1 MRRLG
6 QKGFTLPEMLLVVA
20 IITVITA
27 IGTPLYLSLSNSNQL
42 DAATS
47 LLAQDLYQAQSFS
60 RNRAQDSAWG
70 VAVNGQNIVL
80 FSGNSYATRNSAN
93 DVIYN
98 VPNGITLGGASQIT
112 YSKLYGLP
120 TTTGSFTLTGAGKTN
135 TITVNNKGMVE
146 Y

>member
-1 MRRLG
+1 MRKLSTA
-6 QKGFTLPEMLLVVA
+6 GFTLPEMLLVVA
-20 IITVITA
+20 IITIITA
-27 IGTPLYLSLSNSNQL
+27 IGAPLYLSLNNSNQL

-60 RNRAQDSAWG
+60 RNRTQDSQWG

-80 FSGNSYATRNSAN
+80 FSGASYAARNAAN
-93 DVIYN
+93 DVVYN
-98 VPNGITLGGASQIT
+98 VPSGIVLGGATQIV

-135 TITVNNKGMVE
+135 TITVNNKGMLE